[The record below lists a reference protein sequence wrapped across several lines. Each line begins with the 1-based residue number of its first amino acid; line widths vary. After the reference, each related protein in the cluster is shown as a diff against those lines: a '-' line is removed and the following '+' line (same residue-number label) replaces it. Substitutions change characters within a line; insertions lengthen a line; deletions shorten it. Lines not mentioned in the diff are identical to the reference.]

1 MRLKRVDKIKIVKHI
16 TWNRRKKLMNSLI
29 VKAKR
34 TFARI
39 KSATEGFFNDIASGY
54 ITKKEKKVVLL
65 FIFIV
70 LLLSIALPVGAAHWV
85 LKLN

>member
-1 MRLKRVDKIKIVKHI
+1 
-16 TWNRRKKLMNSLI
+16 MNSLI

-34 TFARI
+34 TYARSVYLLKRYSSRLSYLI
-39 KSATEGFFNDIASGY
+39 KGYFVDIRAGLM
-54 ITKKEKKVVLL
+54 TKKEKKVVLL

>member
-1 MRLKRVDKIKIVKHI
+1 
-16 TWNRRKKLMNSLI
+16 MNSLI

-39 KSATEGFFNDIASGY
+39 KSVTEGFFNDIASGY
-54 ITKKEKKVVLL
+54 ITKKEKKVLLL

>member
-1 MRLKRVDKIKIVKHI
+1 
-16 TWNRRKKLMNSLI
+16 MNSLI

-39 KSATEGFFNDIASGY
+39 KSVTEGFFNDIASGY
-54 ITKKEKKVVLL
+54 ITKKEKKVLLL

-70 LLLSIALPVGAAHWV
+70 LLLSIALPIGAAHWV

>member
-1 MRLKRVDKIKIVKHI
+1 MH
-16 TWNRRKKLMNSLI
+16 SLL

-34 TFARI
+34 TYARI
-39 KSATEGFFNDIASGY
+39 KSVTEGFFHDIASGY
-54 ITKKEKKVVLL
+54 ITNKEKKVVLL

-85 LKLN
+85 LKFN

>member
-1 MRLKRVDKIKIVKHI
+1 
-16 TWNRRKKLMNSLI
+16 MNSLI
-29 VKAKR
+29 VKAHR

-39 KSATEGFFNDIASGY
+39 KSVTEGFFNDIASGY

>member
-1 MRLKRVDKIKIVKHI
+1 
-16 TWNRRKKLMNSLI
+16 MNSLI

-34 TFARI
+34 TYARI
-39 KSATEGFFNDIASGY
+39 KSVIEGLFNDIASGY

>member
-1 MRLKRVDKIKIVKHI
+1 
-16 TWNRRKKLMNSLI
+16 MNSLI

-39 KSATEGFFNDIASGY
+39 KSVTEGFFNDIASGY
-54 ITKKEKKVVLL
+54 ITKKEKKVILL

>member
-1 MRLKRVDKIKIVKHI
+1 
-16 TWNRRKKLMNSLI
+16 MNSLI

-34 TFARI
+34 TYARI
-39 KSATEGFFNDIASGY
+39 KSVTEGFFNDIASGY
-54 ITKKEKKVVLL
+54 ITKKEKKVLLL

-70 LLLSIALPVGAAHWV
+70 LLLSIALPIGAAHWV